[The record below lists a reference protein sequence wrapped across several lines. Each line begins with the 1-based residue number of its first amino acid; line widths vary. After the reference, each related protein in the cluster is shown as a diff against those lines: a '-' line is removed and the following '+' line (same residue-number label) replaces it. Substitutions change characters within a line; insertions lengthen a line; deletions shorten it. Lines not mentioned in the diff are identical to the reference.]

1 MMIHITKYLVGEG
14 DLLKLG
20 RLNDIEDLLQLVE
33 EHHLFWAV
41 HFWPVPGG
49 SHHIEMKKI
58 LEIKKNTDRSRD
70 MMTGSVRLGSFS
82 RN

>member
-1 MMIHITKYLVGEG
+1 MSKILTASEANLLKFCRLYNIQ
-14 DLLKLG
+14 DLLKL
-20 RLNDIEDLLQLVE
+20 IE

-41 HFWPVPGG
+41 HLRPVPGG
-49 SHHIEMKKI
+49 WSAVNNDNITNYK
-58 LEIKKNTDRSRD
+58 TDRSKD